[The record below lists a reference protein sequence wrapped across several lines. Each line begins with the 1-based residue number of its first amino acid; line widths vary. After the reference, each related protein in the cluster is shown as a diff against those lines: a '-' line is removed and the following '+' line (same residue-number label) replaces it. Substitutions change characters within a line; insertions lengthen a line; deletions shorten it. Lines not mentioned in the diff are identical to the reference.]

1 MAKATTKLN
10 AEDRVILFCAAT
22 GIDHAAVG
30 ILARAMQSM
39 AVRGYIESM
48 IRRAGRMCSR
58 TAAALCSGG
67 ILSRLSS
74 ILHRNK
80 PRRSLAPACGRG
92 FFRNIRHA
100 RSFSTVSDR
109 TSGRHAVSIRMVPR
123 KGGRMPSPRWDRS
136 RSRR

>member
-1 MAKATTKLN
+1 
-10 AEDRVILFCAAT
+10 
-22 GIDHAAVG
+22 
-30 ILARAMQSM
+30 
-39 AVRGYIESM
+39 M

-67 ILSRLSS
+67 FLSRLSS

-109 TSGRHAVSIRMVPR
+109 TSGRHAVSIRMYRARAEECQVRAETVHDPEAKR
-123 KGGRMPSPRWDRS
+123 IYEHLADQWRLLAEQAEREGW
-136 RSRR
+136 